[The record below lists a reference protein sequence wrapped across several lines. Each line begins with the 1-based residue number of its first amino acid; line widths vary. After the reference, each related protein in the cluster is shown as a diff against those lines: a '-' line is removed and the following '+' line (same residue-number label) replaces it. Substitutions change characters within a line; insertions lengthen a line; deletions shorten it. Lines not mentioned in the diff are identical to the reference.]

1 MLYYMLQIF
10 SSFVAVQVNDVI
22 RNETSMVVSS
32 PDGAR
37 TPPSYDLLPS
47 GNCSEALR
55 KGCNSSEALTKLVKS
70 LEG

>member
-37 TPPSYDLLPS
+37 PHLPMT
-47 GNCSEALR
+47 CFRQATAQ
-55 KGCNSSEALTKLVKS
+55 KP
-70 LEG
+70 